1 MMKCEICHKAE
12 ATTVLTCTKDGVE
25 RELYVCQACADKNRE
40 TKTSRAQK
48 PSSPP
53 QVKRVI
59 GPNETPPPFVEEF
72 VKATLG
78 FMKEFAENE
87 ENEKRVCPVCKSKWD
102 AIKETG
108 RLGCP
113 ACWKT
118 FARHLRAEFFSAQ
131 YGPAHLGKAPAI
143 GKARSSKDTRAIL
156 ERDLKNAIACE
167 DFHLAAN
174 LKKKLD
180 ALDKGGNT

>member
-12 ATTVLTCTKDGVE
+12 ATTVLTLTKDGVA
-25 RELYVCQACADKNRE
+25 RELYVCQDCADKNRG
-40 TKTSRAQK
+40 KTPPRERK
-48 PSSPP
+48 PSAPKI
-53 QVKRVI
+53 KRVI
-59 GPNETPPPFVEEF
+59 SPNETPPPFVEEF

-87 ENEKRVCPVCKSKWD
+87 ENEKRVCPVCKTKWET
-102 AIKETG
+102 IKETG
-108 RLGCP
+108 RLTCP

-143 GKARSSKDTRAIL
+143 GKSQSSKDMRAIL

-180 ALDKGGNT
+180 ELEQGRNT

>member
-1 MMKCEICHKAE
+1 MKCEICHNAE
-12 ATTVLTCTKDGVE
+12 ATTVLTFTKDGVE
-25 RELYVCQACADKNRE
+25 RELYVCQDCADQNRNRGNP
-40 TKTSRAQK
+40 SAQK
-48 PSSPP
+48 GSAPK
-53 QVKRVI
+53 VKRVI

-113 ACWKT
+113 SCWKT
-118 FARHLRAEFFSAQ
+118 FARHLRAEFFAAQ
-131 YGPAHLGKAPAI
+131 YGPAHLGKAPAV
-143 GKARSSKDTRAIL
+143 GKPQNSKDTRAIL

-174 LKKKLD
+174 LKRKLD